1 MHFDIEICRI
11 SMANQ
16 AADQILDKEQKDMQ
30 LPLLFLDSLMRGGD
44 LLVWLTFGNLLASFK
59 LSESLSI

>member
-1 MHFDIEICRI
+1 
-11 SMANQ
+11 MANQ

-44 LLVWLTFGNLLASFK
+44 LLVWLTFGNKLAKRKISQNIGK
-59 LSESLSI
+59 YGSHCLGCEL